1 MVLPVDFSAMPSLSV
16 VPPVSIA
23 TADMPATAASP
34 GPGHHEA
41 NASVEHAPMDV
52 YADTAPT
59 TADVEE
65 EYEEDDEPINEA
77 ELEAAA
83 LGQIYKE
90 IEGDPPRQICN
101 LCQ

>member
-1 MVLPVDFSAMPSLSV
+1 MVLPVDFTAMPSLPAI
-16 VPPVSIA
+16 PPVPIA
-23 TADMPATAASP
+23 TAVMPATEASP

-41 NASVEHAPMDV
+41 DASVEHAPMDV
-52 YADTAPT
+52 CADTTPT

-65 EYEEDDEPINEA
+65 EYEEDDEPVSEA

-83 LGQIYKE
+83 LGQIFKE